1 MAFESVAGQQEAAR
15 RLRSALSS
23 GRLPHAYL
31 FVGSAGTGRSAMAR
45 ELARVVLCESRPGPT
60 DYCGECVNCRLLE
73 KGSHPDYREVG
84 LPEGRQLLS
93 IDLVREIQHAA
104 ALKPVRGPRRVF
116 IVRDAERLSADAANC
131 FLKTLEEP
139 PGGCFFVLIAS
150 SLHLLP
156 ETVASRCC
164 RVRFANLPPDELE
177 RMLREEGADAADATW
192 LARRAWG
199 SPGLARRFREEG
211 LHEFNRELVGR
222 LGKLTLERNFEMSD
236 WLAEEGGRRAG
247 SAAQGRDVLQE
258 MLECAAVYYAD
269 LATAAC
275 APPGELALRNAFAE
289 DELRKAAGRAD
300 AESWADRAWQVLDA
314 IEALGA
320 NAQRRLCLDDLFS
333 RLGRAPDAEP

>member
-1 MAFESVAGQQEAAR
+1 M
-15 RLRSALSS
+15 
-23 GRLPHAYL
+23 
-31 FVGSAGTGRSAMAR
+31 
-45 ELARVVLCESRPGPT
+45 
-60 DYCGECVNCRLLE
+60 D
-73 KGSHPDYREVG
+73 KGGHPDYREVG
-84 LPEGRQLLS
+84 LAEGKQLLS

-116 IVRDAERLSADAANC
+116 VVRDAERLSADAANC

-199 SPGLARRFREEG
+199 SPGLARRFRDEG

-222 LGKLTLERNFEMSD
+222 LGKLTLESNFEMSD
-236 WLAEEGGRRAG
+236 WLAGAVKRKLRREPEGDSAPSDELAEEGERYVR
-247 SAAQGRDVLQE
+247 SAARARDVLQD

-275 APPGELALRNAFAE
+275 APRGELALRNAFAE
-289 DELRKAAGRAD
+289 DELRTAAARAD

-320 NAQRRLCLDDLFS
+320 NAQRRLCLDDLFN
-333 RLGRAPDAEP
+333 RLGRAPEP